1 MRLKWVKDRLERW
14 AAWIEVRK
22 YGRVA
27 AVSIDGMPRI
37 TGCLKMRIEELPDEE
52 KRTQRALMALH
63 ALNPDYSEVIS
74 LVYVVGP
81 AAHVVGVTA
90 LAEWVGVT
98 KTMLF
103 MRIEAAE
110 AKFSEML
117 EKVRDAQDLGL

>member
-74 LVYVVGP
+74 LVYVIGP
-81 AAHVVGVTA
+81 AVHVVGVSA
-90 LAEWVGVT
+90 LAEWLGMSR
-98 KTMLF
+98 KTLF
-103 MRIEAAE
+103 FRIERAE
-110 AKFSEML
+110 AKFAEMF
-117 EKVRDAQDLGL
+117 EKVIDAESL